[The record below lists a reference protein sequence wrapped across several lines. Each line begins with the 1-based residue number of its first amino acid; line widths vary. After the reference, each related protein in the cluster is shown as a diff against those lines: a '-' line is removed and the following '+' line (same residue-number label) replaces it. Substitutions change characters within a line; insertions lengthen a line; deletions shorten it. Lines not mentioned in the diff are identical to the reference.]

1 MASDG
6 GVIRVIVTRVLYPVT
21 EEVLHQVLD
30 PYGAGE
36 MIFVVQFPSH
46 VEAYATFLSRAA
58 AEYARDILHGHAI
71 YNDCCWLDIQLEP
84 LIMTKEEDATKEGRT
99 TRASSSAKALPQ
111 LSPPKAVILVEQE
124 AVGMAAQHDSASLVP
139 ASEVHH
145 QPEPVA
151 TTWAKQPWHTVSH
164 DASPKPAA
172 AFPVMP
178 CHPTATSTT
187 RRRPPQRLPP
197 PAGTCSHRWSWQ
209 RRRHRFPQCRRR

>member
-1 MASDG
+1 M
-6 GVIRVIVTRVLYPVT
+6 TQVLYPVT
-21 EEVLHQVLD
+21 KEVLHQVLD

-36 MIFVVQFPSH
+36 KIFVVQFPSH

-58 AEYARDILHGHAI
+58 AEYARDILHGQAI

-84 LIMTKEEDATKEGRT
+84 LIMTNEEDVTKEGRT
-99 TRASSSAKALPQ
+99 TRASPSAKASPQ

-151 TTWAKQPWHTVSH
+151 TTWAK
-164 DASPKPAA
+164 
-172 AFPVMP
+172 
-178 CHPTATSTT
+178 
-187 RRRPPQRLPP
+187 
-197 PAGTCSHRWSWQ
+197 
-209 RRRHRFPQCRRR
+209 

>member
-99 TRASSSAKALPQ
+99 TRASSSAKASPQ

-151 TTWAKQPWHTVSH
+151 TTWAKQPWHTRAHVPIVGLGNGAVI
-164 DASPKPAA
+164 ASLNADGVDWASSVAA
-172 AFPVMP
+172 HVLAVVL
-178 CHPTATSTT
+178 A
-187 RRRPPQRLPP
+187 
-197 PAGTCSHRWSWQ
+197 RWG
-209 RRRHRFPQCRRR
+209 